1 MKIGVVIHGPEV
13 IDSGQA
19 KAIIDILSAE
29 GEVCARLGGT
39 MGRTA
44 VIDAGLENLIDT
56 SQRLKPSESI
66 GALSAT
72 SDVVFL
78 LNHGKTT
85 ETGRAFGNIVI
96 SNLQDMD
103 NKPLVHIER
112 PGCPDGE
119 IISWNT
125 SASTHAIKMSSV
137 LDMKMSERSMFTIKP
152 MQIETDGQRTIRKI
166 SGVHMGENILVNG
179 VVIGKAETENIGIVV
194 ENGFVTSI
202 EGGTVK
208 EHGIEKLHN
217 YENKVPIDIKS
228 AWVKSGSLRRS
239 DFTPRIGR
247 NIESSIDSGSS
258 TCGKVVMIDHAAEYC
273 FELADGA
280 QFAVTVGDD
289 TTSIAGDILYRL
301 GIPIIGIT
309 DGDFDG
315 LSQNTHIYPG
325 SIILRLRS
333 GHDDIV
339 GRHIIEE
346 LFGGKNT
353 ASFDTFK
360 ILKRKIIKI
369 AGDSIISF
377 VHY

>member
-13 IDSGQA
+13 IDSGHA
-19 KAIIDILSAE
+19 KAIIDILSTE
-29 GEVCARLGGT
+29 GEVSARLGGT

-44 VIDAGLENLIDT
+44 VIDAGLENIIDT
-56 SQRLKPSESI
+56 SQRLKPSECI

-72 SDVVFL
+72 NDVIFL

-137 LDMKMSERSMFTIKP
+137 LDMKMSERSIFTIKP

-166 SGVHMGENILVNG
+166 SGVHVGENILING

-202 EGGTVK
+202 DGGTVK
-208 EHGIEKLHN
+208 WHGIEKLHD
-217 YENKVPIDIKS
+217 YENNIPIDIKT

-247 NIESSIDSGSS
+247 NIESSIGSGSS
-258 TCGKVVMIDHAAEYC
+258 TGGKVVMIDHAAEHC

-280 QFAVTVGDD
+280 QLAITIGDD

-315 LSQNTHIYPG
+315 LSHNTHIYPG

-333 GHDDIV
+333 GYDDIV
-339 GRHIIEE
+339 GKRISEE
-346 LFGGKNT
+346 IFSGNNT
-353 ASFDTFK
+353 VSFDTFEK
-360 ILKRKIIKI
+360 MKRKIFNI
-369 AGDSIISF
+369 ADDSSIMYI
-377 VHY
+377 YY

>member
-19 KAIIDILSAE
+19 KAILDILSAE
-29 GEVCARLGGT
+29 GEVSAKLGGT

-44 VIDAGLENLIDT
+44 VIDAGLENVIDT

-85 ETGRAFGNIVI
+85 ETGRAFGSIVI

-103 NKPLVHIER
+103 NKPIVQIER
-112 PGCPDGE
+112 PGCRDGE

-125 SASTHAIKMSSV
+125 STCTHAMKMSSV
-137 LDMKMSERSMFTIKP
+137 LGMKISEQPILTATP
-152 MQIETDGQRTIRKI
+152 VQIETDGQRTIRKI
-166 SGVHMGENILVNG
+166 SGVHAGENILVNG
-179 VVIGKAETENIGIVV
+179 VVIGKAKSENIGIVV
-194 ENGFVTSI
+194 VNGFVTSI
-202 EGGTVK
+202 AGGTVK
-208 EHGIEKLHN
+208 EHGIEKLHD
-217 YENKVPIDIKS
+217 YENNVPIDIKT

-239 DFTPRIGR
+239 ESSPRIGR
-247 NIESSIDSGSS
+247 SVESNIGIG
-258 TCGKVVMIDHAAEYC
+258 GKVVMIDHAAEHC
-273 FELADGA
+273 FELAVDA

-289 TTSIAGDILYRL
+289 TTAIAGDILYRF
-301 GIPIIGIT
+301 GVPIIGIT

-315 LSQNTHIYPG
+315 LSHNTKIYPG
-325 SIILRLRS
+325 STILRLRS

-339 GRHIIEE
+339 GRRISEE
-346 LFGGKNT
+346 LFGGKNAVT
-353 ASFDTFK
+353 FDTYEA
-360 ILKRKIIKI
+360 LERKVMDI

>member
-1 MKIGVVIHGPEV
+1 MRIGVVIHGPEV

-19 KAIIDILSAE
+19 KTILDILSAE
-29 GEVCARLGGT
+29 GEISARLGGT

-44 VIDAGLENLIDT
+44 VIDAGLENIIDT

-85 ETGRAFGNIVI
+85 ETGRAFGSIVI
-96 SNLQDMD
+96 SNLQDME
-103 NKPLVHIER
+103 NKPIVQIER

-125 SASTHAIKMSSV
+125 SASAHAMRMSSV
-137 LDMKMSERSMFTIKP
+137 LGIKVSEQTMLTAAP
-152 MQIETDGQRTIRKI
+152 VQIETDGQRTIRKI
-166 SGVHMGENILVNG
+166 SGVHTGENILVNG
-179 VVIGKAETENIGIVV
+179 VVIGRAESENIGIVV
-194 ENGFVTSI
+194 ENGFVRSI
-202 EGGTVK
+202 KGGTVK
-208 EHGIEKLHN
+208 LHGIEKLHN
-217 YENKVPIDIKS
+217 YDNNVPIDIKTV
-228 AWVKSGSLRRS
+228 WVKSGSLRRS
-239 DFTPRIGR
+239 NYTPRIGR
-247 NIESSIDSGSS
+247 GAGSNIGIG
-258 TCGKVVMIDHAAEYC
+258 GKVVMIDHAAEHC

-289 TTSIAGDILYRL
+289 TTAIAGDILYRV
-301 GIPIIGIT
+301 GVPIIGIT

-315 LSQNTHIYPG
+315 LSHNTKIYPG
-325 SIILRLRS
+325 STILRLKS

-339 GRHIIEE
+339 GRRISEK
-346 LFGGKNT
+346 LFGGKSAVT
-353 ASFDTFK
+353 FDTYEA
-360 ILKRKIIKI
+360 LERKVMDI

>member
-19 KAIIDILSAE
+19 KAIIDILSVE

-44 VIDAGLENLIDT
+44 VIDAGLENIIDT
-56 SQRLKPSESI
+56 NQRLKPSESI
-66 GALSAT
+66 GTLSAT

-85 ETGRAFGNIVI
+85 ETGRTFGNIVI

-103 NKPLVHIER
+103 NKPLIHIER

-137 LDMKMSERSMFTIKP
+137 LDMKMSERSMSIIKP
-152 MQIETDGQRTIRKI
+152 MQIKTDGHHTIRKI
-166 SGVHMGENILVNG
+166 SGVHVGENIFVNG
-179 VVIGKAETENIGIVV
+179 VVIGRAETENIGIVV
-194 ENGFVTSI
+194 ENGFVISI

-208 EHGIEKLHN
+208 EHGIEKLHD

-239 DFTPRIGR
+239 DYTPRIGR
-247 NIESSIDSGSS
+247 NIESDMGSGSG
-258 TCGKVVMIDHAAEYC
+258 GKVVMIDHAAEHC

-280 QFAVTVGDD
+280 QLAITIGDD

-315 LSQNTHIYPG
+315 LSQNTHIYPS

-339 GRHIIEE
+339 GKRIIEE
-346 LFGGKNT
+346 LFSGKNT
-353 ASFDTFK
+353 TSFDTFET
-360 ILKRKIIKI
+360 LKRKIIKI
-369 AGDSIISF
+369 ADDSIISF

>member
-13 IDSGQA
+13 IDSGQT
-19 KAIIDILSAE
+19 KAILDILSAK
-29 GEVCARLGGT
+29 GEVTARLGGT

-44 VIDAGLENLIDT
+44 VIDAGLENIIDT
-56 SQRLKPSESI
+56 TQRLKPSESI
-66 GALSAT
+66 CKLSET

-78 LNHGKTT
+78 LNHGKTI
-85 ETGRAFGNIVI
+85 ETGRAFGSMVI
-96 SNLQDMD
+96 SNLPDMD

-112 PGCPDGE
+112 PGCEDGE

-125 SASTHAIKMSSV
+125 SACTYAMKMSSV
-137 LDMKMSERSMFTIKP
+137 LGMKISKQSMFTIKP
-152 MQIETDGQRTIRKI
+152 IQIETDGQRIIRKI
-166 SGVHMGENILVNG
+166 SGVHVGENILVNG
-179 VVIGKAETENIGIVV
+179 VVIGKAESKDIGIVV

-208 EHGIEKLHN
+208 VHGIEKLHD
-217 YENKVPIDIKS
+217 YENNIPIDIRTV
-228 AWVKSGSLRRS
+228 WVKSGSLRRS
-239 DFTPRIGR
+239 DYTPRIGR
-247 NIESSIDSGSS
+247 GSGSDVGIG
-258 TCGKVVMIDHAAEYC
+258 GKVVMIDHAAEHC

-280 QFAVTVGDD
+280 QLAVTVGDD

-315 LSQNTHIYPG
+315 LSHNTHIYPG
-325 SIILRLRS
+325 STILHLKS
-333 GHDDIV
+333 GYDDVV
-339 GRHIIEE
+339 GRRISEE
-346 LFGGKNT
+346 LFGEKN
-353 ASFDTFK
+353 AVIVDTYEA
-360 ILKRKIIKI
+360 LERRVMDI

>member
-19 KAIIDILSAE
+19 KTILDMLSAK

-44 VIDAGLENLIDT
+44 VIDAGLENRIDT

-85 ETGRAFGNIVI
+85 ETGRAFGSIVI
-96 SNLQDMD
+96 SNLHNMG
-103 NKPLVHIER
+103 NKPIVQIER

-119 IISWNT
+119 IISWDT
-125 SASTHAIKMSSV
+125 ASAHAMRMLSV
-137 LDMKMSERSMFTIKP
+137 LDMKISKQPIRAAP
-152 MQIETDGQRTIRKI
+152 MQIETDGQRIIRKI
-166 SGVHMGENILVNG
+166 SGVHVDENILVNG
-179 VVIGKAETENIGIVV
+179 VVIGRAESENIGIVT
-194 ENGFVTSI
+194 ENGFVVSI
-202 EGGTVK
+202 AGGTVK
-208 EHGIEKLHN
+208 DHGIEKLHGF
-217 YENKVPIDIKS
+217 ENNVPIDIRT
-228 AWVKSGSLRRS
+228 AWVKSGSLRRNDYTS
-239 DFTPRIGR
+239 RIGR
-247 NIESSIDSGSS
+247 SAGSNMG
-258 TCGKVVMIDHAAEYC
+258 TGGKVVMIEHAAEHC

-289 TTSIAGDILYRL
+289 TTAIAGDILYRV
-301 GIPIIGIT
+301 GVPIIGIT

-315 LSQNTHIYPG
+315 LTHDTKIYPG
-325 SIILRLRS
+325 STILRLRS

-339 GRHIIEE
+339 GKRISEK
-346 LFGGKNT
+346 LFGGKD
-353 ASFDTFK
+353 AVAFDTYK
-360 ILKRKIIKI
+360 ALERRVMDI

>member
-44 VIDAGLENLIDT
+44 VIDAGLENIIDT
-56 SQRLKPSESI
+56 NQRLKPSESI
-66 GALSAT
+66 GTLSAT

-103 NKPLVHIER
+103 DKPLIHIER

-119 IISWNT
+119 IILWNT
-125 SASTHAIKMSSV
+125 SASRHAIKMSSV
-137 LDMKMSERSMFTIKP
+137 LDMKMFERSMSIIKP
-152 MQIETDGQRTIRKI
+152 MQIKTDGHRTIRKI
-166 SGVHMGENILVNG
+166 SGVHVGENILVNG
-179 VVIGKAETENIGIVV
+179 VVIGRAETENIGIVV
-194 ENGFVTSI
+194 ENGFVMSI

-208 EHGIEKLHN
+208 EHGIEKLHD

-239 DFTPRIGR
+239 DYTPRIGR
-247 NIESSIDSGSS
+247 NIESDMGSGSG
-258 TCGKVVMIDHAAEYC
+258 GKVVMIDHAAEHC

-280 QFAVTVGDD
+280 QLAITIGDD

-315 LSQNTHIYPG
+315 LSQNTHIYPS

-339 GRHIIEE
+339 GRRIIEE

-353 ASFDTFK
+353 VSFDRFET
-360 ILKRKIIKI
+360 LKRKIIKI
-369 AGDSIISF
+369 ADDSIISF

>member
-19 KAIIDILSAE
+19 KAILDILSAE
-29 GEVCARLGGT
+29 GEVSAKLGGT

-44 VIDAGLENLIDT
+44 VIDAGLENVIDT

-85 ETGRAFGNIVI
+85 ETGRAFGSMVI
-96 SNLQDMD
+96 SNLPDMD

-112 PGCPDGE
+112 PGCEDGE

-125 SASTHAIKMSSV
+125 SACTYAMKMSSV
-137 LDMKMSERSMFTIKP
+137 LGMKISKQSMFTIKP
-152 MQIETDGQRTIRKI
+152 IQIETDGQRIIRKI
-166 SGVHMGENILVNG
+166 SGVHVGENILVNG
-179 VVIGKAETENIGIVV
+179 VVIGKAESKDIGIVV

-208 EHGIEKLHN
+208 VHGIEKLHDYGN
-217 YENKVPIDIKS
+217 NVPIDIKT
-228 AWVKSGSLRRS
+228 AWIKSGSLRRS
-239 DFTPRIGR
+239 DYTPRIGR
-247 NIESSIDSGSS
+247 GAGSNIGIG
-258 TCGKVVMIDHAAEYC
+258 GKVVMIDHAAEHC

-289 TTSIAGDILYRL
+289 TTAIAGDILYRL
-301 GIPIIGIT
+301 GVPIIGIT

-315 LSQNTHIYPG
+315 LSHNTKIYPG
-325 SIILRLRS
+325 STILRLRS

-339 GRHIIEE
+339 GKRISKE
-346 LFGGKNT
+346 LFGGNNT
-353 ASFDTFK
+353 VLFDTVKMLKEK
-360 ILKRKIIKI
+360 IVNIT
-369 AGDSIISF
+369 GDSIVSF

>member
-19 KAIIDILSAE
+19 KAILDILSAE
-29 GEVCARLGGT
+29 GEVSAKLGGT

-44 VIDAGLENLIDT
+44 IIDAGLENVIDT

-72 SDVVFL
+72 SDVIFL

-85 ETGRAFGNIVI
+85 ETGRAFGSIVI
-96 SNLQDMD
+96 SNLKDMD
-103 NKPLVHIER
+103 NKPIIQIER
-112 PGCPDGE
+112 PGCQDGE
-119 IISWNT
+119 MISWNT
-125 SASTHAIKMSSV
+125 STSTYAKKMSSV
-137 LDMKMSERSMFTIKP
+137 LGMKMSEQPILTAAP
-152 MQIETDGQRTIRKI
+152 VQIENDGKRTIRRI
-166 SGVHMGENILVNG
+166 SGVHAGENILVNG
-179 VVIGKAETENIGIVV
+179 VVIGRAESKNIGIVV

-208 EHGIEKLHN
+208 VHGIEKLHDYGN
-217 YENKVPIDIKS
+217 NVPIDIKT
-228 AWVKSGSLRRS
+228 AWIKSGSLRRS
-239 DFTPRIGR
+239 DYTPRIGR
-247 NIESSIDSGSS
+247 GAGSNIGIG
-258 TCGKVVMIDHAAEYC
+258 GKVVMIDHAAEHC

-289 TTSIAGDILYRL
+289 TTAIAGDVLYRL

-315 LSQNTHIYPG
+315 LSHNTKIYPG
-325 SIILRLRS
+325 STILRLRS

-339 GRHIIEE
+339 GRNISEE
-346 LFGGKNT
+346 LFDGKNACT
-353 ASFDTFK
+353 FDTHEA
-360 ILKRKIIKI
+360 LERKVMDI